1 MRRAAIPAALVVA
14 GALGA
19 VALWGQRDHRWYVE
33 ASPPLV
39 ATIVGLVAAGLVLA
53 QRWRRARTAAAGSA
67 AAARAR
73 RPRARRSDA
82 APGPPRPRAQEPGAG
97 HPRGVANARSN
108 PGDVDGDQALASI
121 DDQAR
126 RLARLVADLRKLG
139 ELESAPIE
147 TDRVDPAEIVHEV
160 AAATADLPDSDRRE
174 MRVLT
179 PEIPWR
185 VGEIIGDR
193 DLIFLAVMNLVANA
207 VKFSPPGATIEVR
220 ALEEDRHAVIEVA
233 DTGIGIPDDEIDLVW
248 EELARGAAAR
258 AVPGS
263 GIGLALVRT
272 IVDRHGGS
280 VFVRSRVGQGTVVR
294 LRFPLAVL

>member
-1 MRRAAIPAALVVA
+1 MRRAALPAALVAA

-19 VALWGQRDHRWYVE
+19 VALWGQRDRRWYVE

-39 ATIVGLVAAGLVLA
+39 AAIVGLVAAGLVLA
-53 QRWRRARTAAAGSA
+53 QRLRCSRTARRDQQRLRERDDHARAARTRLL
-67 AAARAR
+67 ARLDHELKNPVQAI
-73 RPRARRSDA
+73 RA
-82 APGPPRPRAQEPGAG
+82 
-97 HPRGVANARSN
+97 GVANARSN

-160 AAATADLPDSDRRE
+160 AAATTDLPDSDRRE

-185 VGEIIGDR
+185 VGEILGDR

-263 GIGLALVRT
+263 GIGLALART

-294 LRFPLAVL
+294 LRFPLAVV

>member
-1 MRRAAIPAALVVA
+1 V
-14 GALGA
+14 
-19 VALWGQRDHRWYVE
+19 
-33 ASPPLV
+33 
-39 ATIVGLVAAGLVLA
+39 VGLVAAGLVLA
-53 QRWRRARTAAAGSA
+53 QRWRRARATSGEQQRLRERDEHAR
-67 AAARAR
+67 AARTRLLAR
-73 RPRARRSDA
+73 LDHELKNPVQAIRA
-82 APGPPRPRAQEPGAG
+82 
-97 HPRGVANARSN
+97 GVANARSS
-108 PGDVDGDQALASI
+108 PGDGADDQVLASI

-147 TDRVDPAEIVHEV
+147 TARVDPAEIVHEV
-160 AAATADLPDSDRRE
+160 AAATTDLPDSDRRDV
-174 MRVLT
+174 RVLT

-185 VGEIIGDR
+185 VGAITGDR
-193 DLIFLAVMNLVANA
+193 DLVFLAVMNLVANA

-233 DTGIGIPDDEIDLVW
+233 DTGIGIPDEEIDLVW

-294 LRFPLAVL
+294 LRFPLAVV